1 MATRETIV
9 LRGNPREEGF
19 ITSEA
24 ITPGMLVEIDPSNA
38 DQILKHATAGGPAAP
53 WFVREQHENQGA
65 DIDDNVASGDEA
77 TVVFAQ
83 TGDKI
88 NAYTS
93 DTITQGDFV
102 ESDGVGGVRLYGSGS
117 IVGVAAKDGDLSGTN
132 GRVEI
137 IIAPIGA

>member
-1 MATRETIV
+1 MARNVIV
-9 LRGNPREEGF
+9 LRGSPHEESF
-19 ITSEA
+19 IASEA
-24 ITPGMLVEIDPSNA
+24 ITPGMLVEFDPSNA
-38 DQILKHATAGGPAAP
+38 DQILKHATAGGAAAP

-65 DIDDNVASGDEA
+65 DIDDDVALGDEA
-77 TVVFAQ
+77 TVVFAR

-88 NAYTS
+88 NAFTS

-117 IVGVAAKDGDLSGTN
+117 RVGVASRDSDLSGTN